1 MKKDEMSIK
10 MKKYHADRLPLIYL
24 LKGMYVARLN
34 YKEERIDNKYIVVDT
49 DIIYYDTSVDIKGVK
64 VTCYDFIENKI
75 VVFVDNECNFIKA
88 DEYDINNDDFCYKF
102 KYSTLD
108 EYKKLNIEDKV
119 IFINPENVD
128 YVETRQNPVFKIVK
142 KQNKE
147 TNYGYFDYGRFDLL
161 DDTGYVLYNIP
172 SMLLKELDSKIE
184 LMHPNNKFNNN
195 RVMNKENAEEIEE
208 IEKKDDESK
217 EEALKILLDK
227 EKKDEENTTFS
238 IRSIKHSKPKTP
250 SKFEFSVNMDYTDDT
265 PIEILFKD
273 DNDSSYTRKALMY
286 DVPLDKKIEI
296 SNTIK
301 DVFKKIFCNEDKN
314 CQKD

>member
-10 MKKYHADRLPLIYL
+10 MKKYYADIIPSNYVSN
-24 LKGMYVARLN
+24 GMYVAMLN
-34 YKEERIDNKYIVVDT
+34 YKEERIDNKYFVVNT
-49 DIIYYDTSVDIKGVK
+49 DIIYYDNSADIKSVK

-75 VVFVDNECNFIKA
+75 VVFDGNACDFIKA
-88 DEYDINNDDFCYKF
+88 DEYTMNNDDFCYKYDF
-102 KYSTLD
+102 TLFSV
-108 EYKKLNIEDKV
+108 YKKLRVGDEV
-119 IFINPENVD
+119 VFINPENVD
-128 YVETRQNPVFKIVK
+128 SIENRQNPIFKIVK
-142 KQNKE
+142 KQKKE
-147 TNYGYFDYGRFDLL
+147 KDYGRFDLL
-161 DDTGYVLYNIP
+161 DDTGYVLHNVP
-172 SMLLKELDSKIE
+172 SMILKDSDKELS
-184 LMHPNNKFNNN
+184 PNHKFNNN
-195 RVMNKENAEEIEE
+195 RVMNKENSEEIEE
-208 IEKKDDESK
+208 IENKYDESK

-238 IRSIKHSKPKTP
+238 IHSIKHSKPKTP
-250 SKFEFSVNMDYTDDT
+250 SKFEFNVNMDYTDDT

-301 DVFKKIFCNEDKN
+301 DLFKKIFYNEDEN

>member
-10 MKKYHADRLPLIYL
+10 KKYYADRLPLIYL

-34 YKEERIDNKYIVVDT
+34 CKEERIDNKYIVVDT
-49 DIIYYDTSVDIKGVK
+49 DIIYYDNSVDIKGVK

-75 VVFVDNECNFIKA
+75 VVFDDNECNFIKA
-88 DEYDINNDDFCYKF
+88 DEYDINNDDFCYKYNF
-102 KYSTLD
+102 TLLSV
-108 EYKKLNIEDKV
+108 YKKLRVGDEV
-119 IFINPENVD
+119 VFINPENVD
-128 YVETRQNPVFKIVK
+128 SNETRSNPIFKIVK
-142 KQNKE
+142 KQKKE
-147 TNYGYFDYGRFDLL
+147 ADYGCFDLL
-161 DDTGYVLYNIP
+161 DDTGYVLYNVP

-184 LMHPNNKFNNN
+184 LMYPNNKFNNN
-195 RVMNKENAEEIEE
+195 RVMNKENAEEIKE
-208 IEKKDDESK
+208 IEKKYDESK

-227 EKKDEENTTFS
+227 EKKDEENTTLS
-238 IRSIKHSKPKTP
+238 IHSIKHSKSKTP
-250 SKFEFSVNMDYTDDT
+250 SKFEFNVNMDYTDDT

-301 DVFKKIFCNEDKN
+301 DIFKKIFYNEDEN